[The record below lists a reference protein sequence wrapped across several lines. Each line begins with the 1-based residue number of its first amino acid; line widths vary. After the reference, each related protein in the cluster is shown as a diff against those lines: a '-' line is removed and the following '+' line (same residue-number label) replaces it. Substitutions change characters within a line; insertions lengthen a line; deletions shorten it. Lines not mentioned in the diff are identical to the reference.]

1 MLKKVEDQKAADGYE
16 GERVGGLTLYQYPH
30 SHLTD
35 FQRRPEVMPL
45 HHGFVTLERDSHVES
60 NCPSRTPER

>member
-1 MLKKVEDQKAADGYE
+1 MLKKVEDQKAAEGYE
-16 GERVGGLTLYQYPH
+16 RGGLTLYQYPH

-45 HHGFVTLERDSHVES
+45 HHVFVTLERDSNVES
-60 NCPSRTPER
+60 KCPSITPER